1 MTIWHGQ
8 RVPNR
13 HDAEIPCFMALSH
26 YRDQKA
32 LYFSSETHCSI
43 LQHPPRGGGGVEG
56 TTGHLAAGR
65 GHASLR
71 RNKKTLFASPL
82 SESRGRF
89 AFRIPECER
98 AALDAPR
105 PARPAD
111 EMNARGVAR

>member
-8 RVPNR
+8 SVPNR
-13 HDAEIPCFMALSH
+13 HDADTPCFMALSH

-43 LQHPPRGGGGVEG
+43 LQHPLGGGGGAEG

-71 RNKKTLFASPL
+71 KNKKTLFASPL
-82 SESRGRF
+82 FESRRRRRV
-89 AFRIPECER
+89 FRSR
-98 AALDAPR
+98 TAN
-105 PARPAD
+105 ARPST
-111 EMNARGVAR
+111 RGPRSAG